1 MAQLLNPIKLHD
13 HLPLFDSFGIFK
25 ECPHPPSTTNG
36 AARVRFCDRSQG
48 VGGAR
53 SKAEASPA
61 SRVTLFVSA
70 LRSHGS
76 SPQRHAA
83 HVPLPAVSSRTG
95 PRAANHRNV
104 GPV

>member
-13 HLPLFDSFGIFK
+13 NLPLFDCFGIFK
-25 ECPHPPSTTNG
+25 ERLHPLNHERCS
-36 AARVRFCDRSQG
+36 ACLFLRAIAE

-70 LRSHGS
+70 LRSHGG
-76 SPQRHAA
+76 SPQRH
-83 HVPLPAVSSRTG
+83 PARTVACTIVENWTARG
-95 PRAANHRNV
+95 
-104 GPV
+104 

>member
-25 ECPHPPSTTNG
+25 ERLHPLNHERCS
-36 AARVRFCDRSQG
+36 ACLFLRSIAK

-61 SRVTLFVSA
+61 SRATLVVSA
-70 LRSHGS
+70 QRSHRG
-76 SPQRHAA
+76 SPQRH
-83 HVPLPAVSSRTG
+83 PPRTVACSIVENWTARG
-95 PRAANHRNV
+95 
-104 GPV
+104 